1 MIPVTDLY
9 GNIKKISDKT
19 RVINYFVQNNLLKIF
34 IEKRIT
40 NHKPFHIRCS
50 ADTVNLLLLLLHCCF
65 LRMFVTNTKNND
77 IKIKNCKIKSTLL
90 LFSSSQLATKPA
102 ALVSESQ
109 IKLSCLQKQIF
120 SINLRQS
127 MFAQKHLNGC
137 CMKYT

>member
-1 MIPVTDLY
+1 MSPVTDLY
-9 GNIKKISDKT
+9 VNIKKISDK
-19 RVINYFVQNNLLKIF
+19 NYLVQNNLLKIF
-34 IEKRIT
+34 IEKCIT

-50 ADTVNLLLLLLHCCF
+50 ADTVNLLLLLHCCF